1 MRLLH
6 RYLAKE
12 ILLPFA
18 AGLLFLTQILLATQL
33 LAQADVLFGS
43 GVSIVDVGA
52 VVLYLLPYFLAY
64 VLPIAFLLG
73 AVLGVGRLAE
83 DREVLSLGAAG
94 FSPAFLGPVPLANAV
109 PVPRRRAVAV
119 VSRPCP
125 TNLQPGAACRLN

>member
-1 MRLLH
+1 MRLLD

-43 GVSIVDVGA
+43 GVSLVDVGA
-52 VVLYLLPYFLAY
+52 VVLYLLPHFLAY

-83 DREVLSLGAAG
+83 DREVVALGAAG
-94 FSPAFLGPVPLANAV
+94 FSPAWLVRVPLAIA
-109 PVPRRRAVAV
+109 RRGRGGRAVAV
-119 VSRPCP
+119 ARRWSRAASR
-125 TNLQPGAACRLN
+125 GARCG